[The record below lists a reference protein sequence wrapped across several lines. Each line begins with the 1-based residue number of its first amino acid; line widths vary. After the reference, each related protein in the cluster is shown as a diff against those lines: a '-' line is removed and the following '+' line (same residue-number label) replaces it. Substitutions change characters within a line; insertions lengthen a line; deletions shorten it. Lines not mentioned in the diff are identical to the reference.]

1 MGGELPADD
10 PAAEHVED
18 EGEEDDPLPAAQ
30 VGQVGDPQ
38 LVGPL
43 GGEVALDEVG
53 PPSGLGIGPRRP
65 PRLAASLRPLDALAA
80 HQPLHVPAPDELA
93 GATQRLPRA
102 PVAVGVVV
110 GGVDLADALE
120 QALVVDRPLRALSA
134 VALEVGGRRHVQ
146 GSADE
151 LDSEV

>member
-1 MGGELPADD
+1 VGGELPADD
-10 PAAEHVED
+10 PAAERVED
-18 EGEEDDPLPAAQ
+18 EGEEDDALPAAQ

-80 HQPLHVPAPDELA
+80 HQPLNPSASHLLA
-93 GATQRLPRA
+93 RSAQRLPGA